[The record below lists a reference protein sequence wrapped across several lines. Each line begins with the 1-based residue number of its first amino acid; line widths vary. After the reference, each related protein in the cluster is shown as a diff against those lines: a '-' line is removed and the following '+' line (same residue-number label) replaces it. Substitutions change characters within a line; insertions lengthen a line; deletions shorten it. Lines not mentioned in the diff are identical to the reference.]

1 MDLIHLLL
9 LLLLLLSLE
18 VTLLS
23 HLEDH
28 VGDDLP
34 AQIQALAVGPDG
46 DESLPQVQRLPGV
59 GHFPPCHVVQVVAPV
74 VARPPPPAPVLPL
87 SIPVV
92 VLIANAIV
100 VVVVVVVSLLPPR
113 FSQERGIVF
122 FPDFPLLSNGF

>member
-34 AQIQALAVGPDG
+34 AQIQPLAVGPDG

-59 GHFPPCHVVQVVAPV
+59 GHFPPGHVVQVVAPV

-87 SIPVV
+87 SIPDVV
-92 VLIANAIV
+92 VAIV
-100 VVVVVVVSLLPPR
+100 VVVVVVFLLPTR
-113 FSQERGIVF
+113 FPQERGIVF
-122 FPDFPLLSNGF
+122 FPDFPLLSKSI